1 MSELRQASRVI
12 ATCALAVAIPL
23 GAGRAQQPPRD
34 TLAAPRTQPVFS
46 MGQPSRWQPYAA
58 GSAMFAESVDGA
70 VNFLVGVNRPI
81 TNPVTGLLGG
91 AAEAYGTLGGDLAGA
106 GVRLLATSRG
116 LNLAAGADWSMTQGH
131 VDFLLSFRTAVRR
144 GGIMGGGTM
153 LRVDWLP
160 TRDQTFAFGVEV
172 PLRQH
177 FAGRTRPKRTDVRL
191 STIAYNGSAPRS
203 SGLAPPALNAISAA
217 GDAAATMRAYDN

>member
-1 MSELRQASRVI
+1 MSELRQAIQVVAI
-12 ATCALAVAIPL
+12 CALAVAVPL
-23 GAGRAQQPPRD
+23 GAGRAQQPRD
-34 TLAAPRTQPVFS
+34 TLPAPRTQPVFS
-46 MGQPSRWQPYAA
+46 MGQPPRLQPYAA

-131 VDFLLSFRTAVRR
+131 VDFLL
-144 GGIMGGGTM
+144 
-153 LRVDWLP
+153 
-160 TRDQTFAFGVEV
+160 
-172 PLRQH
+172 
-177 FAGRTRPKRTDVRL
+177 
-191 STIAYNGSAPRS
+191 
-203 SGLAPPALNAISAA
+203 
-217 GDAAATMRAYDN
+217 